1 MNGALPLVTDTPMS
15 LAPGNF
21 DTPLVEYDRKR
32 TSLCSCIRVLSTGST
47 LQVCEAEVQVV
58 SGRRCLGNDGLG
70 KKPRNAG
77 GRRRV
82 ILLALII
89 MIARLGRAFSLI
101 PLLAIQYVNVGT
113 KFQVSTIW
121 TVLLINRDAHRHAD
135 LEGSFDLMRLKKT
148 FSNSTT
154 NILAHS
160 VRSDAI

>member
-32 TSLCSCIRVLSTGST
+32 TSLCSCTAFCQQGVRCKFVRRRSKWYQVEGVWETTGLAKSRGMRV
-47 LQVCEAEVQVV
+47 
-58 SGRRCLGNDGLG
+58 
-70 KKPRNAG
+70 AG
-77 GRRRV
+77 GASFYWH
-82 ILLALII
+82 L
-89 MIARLGRAFSLI
+89 ARLGRAFSLI

-121 TVLLINRDAHRHAD
+121 TVLLINRDAHRHTD

-148 FSNSTT
+148 YSNSTT